1 MYEIANCR
9 FLLKFTYY
17 CFMFSFPGK
26 IINDVD
32 IAKVMSVISN
42 WCGPDLKLLYIP
54 EWTVPIE
61 WYFFGVMEF
70 SVCGCKIDKYIKS

>member
-1 MYEIANCR
+1 
-9 FLLKFTYY
+9 
-17 CFMFSFPGK
+17 MFSFPGK

-70 SVCGCKIDKYIKS
+70 SVCGCKIDKYTKS

>member
-1 MYEIANCR
+1 
-9 FLLKFTYY
+9 
-17 CFMFSFPGK
+17 MFSFPGK

-32 IAKVMSVISN
+32 IGKVMSVISN

-61 WYFFGVMEF
+61 W
-70 SVCGCKIDKYIKS
+70 

>member
-1 MYEIANCR
+1 MKLEIVD
-9 FLLKFTYY
+9 FLNFTYY
-17 CFMFSFPGK
+17 YFMFSFPGK

-61 WYFFGVMEF
+61 WYFFRVMEF
-70 SVCGCKIDKYIKS
+70 SVCGCKIDKYTKS